1 MNEETL
7 YRFRSEL
14 LLKAFL
20 QAAAVFV
27 MAIVLALGVN
37 HFRTDGIPLVADWS
51 PEGRLKMATGGNMV
65 MPFAEAVVFCDAQE
79 AVFVDARSPELY
91 VEGHIPG
98 AINVPWQQVND
109 YLDNFFKKVTDTKTI
124 IITYCDGET
133 CSLSEDLALML
144 RDMGYEN
151 VKVLINGWTL
161 WTRNGYP
168 INTGAEI
175 ER

>member
-7 YRFRSEL
+7 YRFRSEIL
-14 LLKAFL
+14 HRSLI
-20 QAAAVFV
+20 QVAAVFILS
-27 MAIVLALGVN
+27 IVLALGVN

-51 PEGRLKMATGGNMV
+51 PEGRLKTATGGSM
-65 MPFAEAVVFCDAQE
+65 MIPLAEAVVFYDAQE
-79 AVFVDARSPELY
+79 AIFVDARPPELF

-109 YLDNFFKKVTDTKTI
+109 YLNKFFEKVADTKTI
-124 IITYCDGET
+124 VIAYCDGEA

-144 RDMGYEN
+144 NDMGYEN

-168 INTGAEI
+168 INTGVEI
-175 ER
+175 EQ